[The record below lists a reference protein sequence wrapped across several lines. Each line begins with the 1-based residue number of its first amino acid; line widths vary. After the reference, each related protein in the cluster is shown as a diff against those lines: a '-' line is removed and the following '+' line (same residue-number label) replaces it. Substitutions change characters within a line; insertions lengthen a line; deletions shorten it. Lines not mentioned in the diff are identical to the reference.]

1 MDRDPWKDVINLGIC
16 LLVVFGIIAFIIY
29 QMGGGK

>member
-1 MDRDPWKDVINLGIC
+1 MDRDPWKDVVNLGIC
-16 LLVVFGIIAFIIY
+16 ILVAFSIIVFIIY